1 MAVCVLNLS
10 VDLSVFELS
19 VFALPVFVLSAFT
32 LPVLALS
39 VYEELR
45 FTEAPPAA
53 SSWRGPWWKGRTG

>member
-10 VDLSVFELS
+10 VDLS

-39 VYEELR
+39 VYE
-45 FTEAPPAA
+45 
-53 SSWRGPWWKGRTG
+53 